1 MLSVYNC
8 QGSFFE
14 PISTDHEQVK
24 PVRKR
29 GDMELLGEIARLK
42 RINSEILELLD
53 QLVRKQ
59 VLLENE
65 LRRQEK
71 LRVEKPI
78 TTQAVPPKKESHR
91 LWVRAGDICRSK
103 RNPDSLLPISTSNW
117 YRGVKEGRFP
127 PPKKFGR
134 MSLWKLADIKRL
146 VESSS

>member
-8 QGSFFE
+8 LGSLFE
-14 PISTDHEQVK
+14 PISTDHEQLK

-78 TTQAVPPKKESHR
+78 ETKAVPPKKESHR
-91 LWVRAGDICRSK
+91 L
-103 RNPDSLLPISTSNW
+103 
-117 YRGVKEGRFP
+117 GVYVVVPLGP
-127 PPKKFGR
+127 
-134 MSLWKLADIKRL
+134 
-146 VESSS
+146 